1 MQSPIAI
8 LSHGTYKSF
17 HRRHGPMW
25 GRGRSRNHRIVGA
38 PFLGHQCAELDS
50 FDDGEWRRALAVQSA
65 KLAMAALL
73 MLVAAANS
81 TVAADPWVTGLW
93 QKIDEP
99 TSKSV
104 GWFLF
109 TESDG
114 IYQGMIAK
122 LFLRPGDPPNQ
133 TCTACKDDR
142 KDQPLL
148 GIPLIRNMKAN
159 GLYYEGGNILDP
171 RDGNIY
177 NAMMTLSPD
186 GQTLTVRGYLGIA
199 LFGRDAS
206 WYRLPDTAYKD
217 LDPIIIARYLPGMTT
232 TASIK
237 HKQNQ
242 NQTTAKSS
250 NLAR

>member
-1 MQSPIAI
+1 M
-8 LSHGTYKSF
+8 
-17 HRRHGPMW
+17 
-25 GRGRSRNHRIVGA
+25 
-38 PFLGHQCAELDS
+38 
-50 FDDGEWRRALAVQSA
+50 AVQSA

-81 TVAADPWVTGLW
+81 TVAADPLVVTGLW

-109 TESDG
+109 TESEG

-133 TCTACKDDR
+133 ICSACKDDR

-199 LFGRDAS
+199 LFGRDEV

>member
-1 MQSPIAI
+1 
-8 LSHGTYKSF
+8 
-17 HRRHGPMW
+17 
-25 GRGRSRNHRIVGA
+25 
-38 PFLGHQCAELDS
+38 
-50 FDDGEWRRALAVQSA
+50 LAVQLA
-65 KLAMAALL
+65 K
-73 MLVAAANS
+73 LVAAALFVAVA
-81 TVAADPWVTGLW
+81 TAHPALAADPSVSGLW

-114 IYQGMIAK
+114 VYQGMIAK
-122 LFLRPGDPPNQ
+122 LFLRPADPPNQ

-159 GLYYEGGNILDP
+159 GNGNSLYYEGGNILDP

-199 LFGRDAS
+199 LFGRDEI
-206 WYRLPDTAYKD
+206 WYRLPETAYKD
-217 LDPIIIARYLPGMTT
+217 LDPVIIARYLPGLTT

-242 NQTTAKSS
+242 NQNTAKSS
-250 NLAR
+250 TLAR